1 MRERSFTSTKFIH
14 NINLWEYFFW
24 RKRTTIFKENSCP
37 FSSIFIYIASITTL
51 WKYFFYQQWPLS
63 FSDTDSNKTHLS
75 HSMSCYRLVPNP
87 PYTIDC
93 FLDNTNYIVQTWDSK
108 FDLALLCFFFFPDP
122 GASTDITKIYR
133 AHTLGKWKVC
143 QFSLR
148 LNALNMS
155 GQIVSAWKFSFS
167 TCITL

>member
-1 MRERSFTSTKFIH
+1 MHTGLNLLLLKQDFSHCIVLEHERKI
-14 NINLWEYFFW
+14 
-24 RKRTTIFKENSCP
+24 IFKYQ
-37 FSSIFIYIASITTL
+37 IYSQH
-51 WKYFFYQQWPLS
+51 FVRRSFYQQWPLS

-75 HSMSCYRLVPNP
+75 HSMSCYRSVPNP

-93 FLDNTNYIVQTWDSK
+93 CLDNTNYSVQTWDSK

-133 AHTLGKWKVC
+133 THMLGKWKVC

-148 LNALNMS
+148 LNALNTS
-155 GQIVSAWKFSFS
+155 GQIVSAWIFAFL
-167 TCITL
+167 TTYITL